1 MSVINEVRETFKN
14 QKIGAEFTTKE
25 IKEMVSYKFGT
36 KKGSVNP
43 SDYSYNM
50 TNKGKIGGLKNFNI
64 FIQIETG
71 LFRYVGENYTTQL
84 NYSNQVDSNSRII
97 EKTKGACVNLNIPTP
112 CKNEVEKYLDKWNQL
127 ENYHLQEDALNKLF
141 HKLCPNNT
149 DITDIL
155 LKASTLNDFYS
166 TNIMSIYPVAKHIHN
181 LNIDSRLKSGDI
193 TLVDDIKTIQINN
206 RTINNYSFATKYC
219 SHHNSLDYPIYD
231 SYVDQILRHFRNQD
245 NFADFSNNDL
255 KNYTK
260 FKSIL
265 NEFKTFYKLDD
276 YNLKQIDQ
284 YLWQLGKDYFNKY
297 KK

>member
-14 QKIGAEFTTKE
+14 QKIGTEFTTKE

-50 TNKGKIGGLKNFNI
+50 TNKGKIGSLKHFNI

-71 LFRYVGENYTTQL
+71 LFRYVGENYNAQL
-84 NYSNQVDSNSRII
+84 NNKNQTKAHTKII
-97 EKTKGACVNLNIPTP
+97 QKTKKSNLNIDIPTP
-112 CKNEVEKYLDKWNQL
+112 CKEEVEKYLDKWSNL

-141 HKLCPNNT
+141 HQLCPNNT

-155 LKASTLNDFYS
+155 IKASTLNDFYS
-166 TNIMSIYPVAKHIHN
+166 TNIMSIYPVAKHILS
-181 LNIDSRLKSGDI
+181 LNIDSRLQNGDI
-193 TLVDDIKTIQINN
+193 SLVDEIKRVQMNN
-206 RTINNYSFATKYC
+206 KIINNYSFATKYC

-231 SYVDQILRHFRNQD
+231 SYVDEILRYFRNTD
-245 NFADFSNNDL
+245 NFSKFSNDDL
-255 KNYTK
+255 KNYAK
-260 FKSIL
+260 FKTIL
-265 NEFKTFYKLDD
+265 IDFKSFYNLDE

-284 YLWQLGKDYFNKY
+284 YLWQLGKEHFNKY